1 MELVCNKFKKSEKCL
16 LLSRI
21 TYSKNIQNK
30 AELVATFVLELIS
43 SSTYIYIVII
53 VVEMDPKDIEQV
65 LKSNPKYPPALAV
78 KG

>member
-1 MELVCNKFKKSEKCL
+1 MSFT
-16 LLSRI
+16 LSRI
-21 TYSKNIQNK
+21 THSKISK
-30 AELVATFVLELIS
+30 IRLLLIYADLVATFVLN
-43 SSTYIYIVII
+43 IYIVII

>member
-1 MELVCNKFKKSEKCL
+1 MSFT
-16 LLSRI
+16 LSRI
-21 TYSKNIQNK
+21 TYSKISK
-30 AELVATFVLELIS
+30 IRLLLIYADLVATFVLN
-43 SSTYIYIVII
+43 IYIVII

>member
-1 MELVCNKFKKSEKCL
+1 MSFT
-16 LLSRI
+16 LSRI
-21 TYSKNIQNK
+21 AHSKISK
-30 AELVATFVLELIS
+30 IRLLLIYADLVATFVLNLVD